1 MRKAALPCLH
11 DMSMTPNTGCESV
24 ARYLVNGHLVSP
36 GTNEIALDGDVTR
49 IEPKSMEVLIYLF
62 AHAGQVVSRAQIQD
76 EVWGDVIVG
85 DDSLTNAII
94 KLRKVFGDDARNPQV
109 IETIPKR
116 GYRLIAEARQVDAGT
131 VSLPRKRGLIAVVGV
146 LSLVVL
152 AALWLGQNAADLTTE
167 LPTRQDNRTRVV
179 VAPFQNLSGD
189 PTQDYLARGVEQTI
203 LSGLAGLTPIAA
215 MQATAG
221 TGKADY
227 RLEGSVQRSGDR
239 IRVDTRLV
247 DAHSGI
253 VLATQRNDRAFSDL
267 MAVEAEI
274 EAHIVTALALDIDL
288 ANRTSQSRGYTD
300 SIEAYD
306 LFLQARAALLPRDRV
321 ENARARLLYQR
332 AIKRDPH
339 FARAYGGLAL
349 THAAEFRNGW
359 TLDADGALDR
369 ALAMAETALEIQPNL
384 PEQHWVIG
392 YVQTQRRNLLVAEE
406 ALKNA
411 LRLDPDYADALALLG
426 GIRTYAG
433 RPEGTLLL
441 LREAMQLR
449 PDAGYLYYLLLGR
462 AYYFLDDCNQGLIN
476 LREAT
481 NRNPASVETHA
492 YLAGCMV
499 RLGDVEAAEWE
510 AEEILGIN
518 PDFTIAA
525 FFETYPMTARSQ
537 IAALT
542 FDLGVAGMY

>member
-1 MRKAALPCLH
+1 
-11 DMSMTPNTGCESV
+11 MSMTADSGCEG
-24 ARYLVNGHLVSP
+24 AAHYLVNGHLVSP
-36 GTNEIALDGDVTR
+36 GTNEITLNGDVTR

-94 KLRKVFGDDARNPQV
+94 KLRKAFGDDARNPQV

-116 GYRLIAEARQVDAGT
+116 GYRLIAKVGRVDGGT
-131 VSLPRKRGLIAVVGV
+131 SPFLSRRGLIAVVGG
-146 LSLVVL
+146 LSLIIL
-152 AALWLGQNAADLTTE
+152 AALWFGQNAAGLATE
-167 LPTRQDNRTRVV
+167 LPKRQDDRTRVV
-179 VAPFQNLSGD
+179 VASFENLSGD

-215 MQATAG
+215 MQATVG
-221 TGKADY
+221 TGTADY

-239 IRVDTRLV
+239 IRVDTRLI

-253 VLATQRNDRAFSDL
+253 ILATQRHDRAFSDL
-267 MAVEAEI
+267 MSVEAEI

-288 ANRTSQSRGYTD
+288 ANRTSRSRGYTD

-306 LFLQARAALLPRDRV
+306 LFLQARAALLPRDPV

-349 THAAEFRNGW
+349 THAADFRNGW
-359 TLDADGALDR
+359 TQDPDSALDR

-392 YVQTQRRNLLVAEE
+392 YVQTQRRNLSVAEE
-406 ALKNA
+406 ALENA
-411 LRLDPDYADALALLG
+411 LRLDPDYADAFALLG

-433 RPEGTLLL
+433 RPEGTLPL
-441 LREAMQLR
+441 LREAMRLR

-462 AYYFLDDCNQGLIN
+462 AYYYLDDCNQGLIN
-476 LREAT
+476 LREAA

-499 RLGDVEAAEWE
+499 RLDDVEAAEWE
-510 AEEILGIN
+510 VEEILGID

-525 FFETYPMTARSQ
+525 FFETYPMTTRSQ
-537 IAALT
+537 IAVLT
-542 FDLGVAGMY
+542 ADLEVAGVD